1 MARYQAP
8 FEIHVHGD
16 VVLGPNAT
24 VEQVQE
30 ALMPLW
36 KYGGADSF
44 LAGAASSYEEEP
56 GLHFDPIAHKLQICW
71 TVAGDDDFRQA
82 IEDTCMGLNDIES
95 PRVSR
100 RPVGLSH
107 SVVAV

>member
-16 VVLGPNAT
+16 VVLSPNAT

-36 KYGGADSF
+36 KYSGADSF
-44 LAGAASSYEEEP
+44 LAGAASSYE
-56 GLHFDPIAHKLQICW
+56 GFMYVSHKI
-71 TVAGDDDFRQA
+71 
-82 IEDTCMGLNDIES
+82 
-95 PRVSR
+95 
-100 RPVGLSH
+100 
-107 SVVAV
+107 

>member
-36 KYGGADSF
+36 KYGCADSF
-44 LAGAASSYEEEP
+44 LAGAA
-56 GLHFDPIAHKLQICW
+56 
-71 TVAGDDDFRQA
+71 
-82 IEDTCMGLNDIES
+82 
-95 PRVSR
+95 RVIV
-100 RPVGLSH
+100 P
-107 SVVAV
+107 